1 MQAINDYVIIDI
13 IKEEPKK
20 VSGLILTDETDESNR
35 YKKAN
40 IISVGNLV
48 EGVKEGNSIF
58 YDKHAGHDIGYNDK
72 LYKVIRMRDIVLVAV
87 SYTHLTLPTTPY
99 V

>member
-1 MQAINDYVIIDI
+1 MEAINDYVIVDI

-40 IISVGNLV
+40 IISVANLV
-48 EGVKEGNSIF
+48 EIVTRGDVVF
-58 YDKHAGHDIGYNDK
+58 YDKHAGHDIGYNDE
-72 LYKVIRMRDIVLVAV
+72 LYRVIRMRDIVLVE
-87 SYTHLTLPTTPY
+87 
-99 V
+99 

>member
-1 MQAINDYVIIDI
+1 MQAINDYVIVDI

-20 VSGLILTDETDESNR
+20 VSGLILTDETDKSNR

-48 EGVKEGNSIF
+48 EGVKKGDVIF
-58 YDKHAGHDIGYNDK
+58 YDKHAGHNIGYNDE
-72 LYKVIRMRDIVLVAV
+72 LYRVIRMRDIVLVE
-87 SYTHLTLPTTPY
+87 
-99 V
+99 

>member
-1 MQAINDYVIIDI
+1 MQAINDYVIVDK
-13 IKEEPKK
+13 IKEEKKK

-48 EGVKEGNSIF
+48 EGVKKGDSIF
-58 YDKHAGHDIGYNDK
+58 YDKHSGHDIGYNDE
-72 LYKVIRMRDIVLVAV
+72 LYRVIRMRDIVLVE
-87 SYTHLTLPTTPY
+87 
-99 V
+99 

>member
-1 MQAINDYVIIDI
+1 MQAVNDYVIIDI

-48 EGVKEGNSIF
+48 EGVKEGDSIF
-58 YDKHAGHDIGYNDK
+58 YDKHAGHDIGYNDE
-72 LYKVIRMRDIVLVAV
+72 LYRVIRMRDIVLVE
-87 SYTHLTLPTTPY
+87 
-99 V
+99 

>member
-1 MQAINDYVIIDI
+1 MQAINDYVIVDI

-48 EGVKEGNSIF
+48 EVVKKGDSIF

-72 LYKVIRMRDIVLVAV
+72 LYRVIRMRDIVLVE
-87 SYTHLTLPTTPY
+87 
-99 V
+99 

>member
-1 MQAINDYVIIDI
+1 MQAINDYVIVDI

-35 YKKAN
+35 YKKASV
-40 IISVGNLV
+40 ISVGNLV
-48 EGVKEGNSIF
+48 EMITKGDIIY

-72 LYKVIRMRDIVLVAV
+72 LYKVIRARDIVLVE
-87 SYTHLTLPTTPY
+87 
-99 V
+99 

>member
-1 MQAINDYVIIDI
+1 MQAINDFVIIDI

-48 EGVKEGNSIF
+48 EIVTEGDVIF
-58 YDKHAGHDIGYNDK
+58 YDKHSGHDIGYNDE
-72 LYKVIRMRDIVLVAV
+72 LYRVIRMRDIVLVE
-87 SYTHLTLPTTPY
+87 
-99 V
+99 

>member
-1 MQAINDYVIIDI
+1 MQAINDYVIVDI

-48 EGVKEGNSIF
+48 EGVKKGDFIF
-58 YDKHAGHDIGYNDK
+58 YDKHAGHDIGYNDE
-72 LYKVIRMRDIVLVAV
+72 LYRVIRMRDIVLVE
-87 SYTHLTLPTTPY
+87 
-99 V
+99 

>member
-1 MQAINDYVIIDI
+1 MQAINDYVIVDI

-48 EGVKEGNSIF
+48 EEVKRGDVIF
-58 YDKHAGHDIGYNDK
+58 YDKHAGHDIGYNDE
-72 LYKVIRMRDIVLVAV
+72 LYRVIRMRDIVLVE
-87 SYTHLTLPTTPY
+87 
-99 V
+99 